1 MIKEVLQHV
10 ECALLSRYYFHG
22 GFWDNR
28 KPLPAVFA
36 FGPNVINLHNA
47 AK

>member
-10 ECALLSRYYFHG
+10 ECALVSRHYFHG
-22 GFWDNR
+22 GCWDR

-36 FGPNVINLHNA
+36 FGPNVINLQNA